1 MRSQPGG
8 TTAVRR
14 SLAVSL
20 SFIALLFL
28 QWVLVPGAALAVAA
42 DESTGVKL
50 VDLTPGNA
58 MLLVILGSI
67 GVGAVWFIPLLYD
80 MRKSYKRQVAAW
92 ESLASKYLQ
101 KAGDE
106 PSIAELRL
114 LLPQISKPPRGVP
127 GLTRSLFAFTVLTVI
142 AVSQLGL
149 TFFNIEGAADLRKTI
164 VTSLLSV
171 FASITGFYF
180 GQRGA
185 QHEET
190 PQPLPDPKLGPAPP
204 PAPAPGGANAPAPSP
219 APPAGAAADPPAPE
233 PPKTP

>member
-1 MRSQPGG
+1 MRSRPVG
-8 TTAVRR
+8 A
-14 SLAVSL
+14 L
-20 SFIALLFL
+20 SPLRKIVAFQLLFAAALLL
-28 QWVLVPGAALAVAA
+28 QWVLVPAAALAQETQA
-42 DESTGVKL
+42 EETTGVKL
-50 VDLTPGNA
+50 IDLTPGNA
-58 MLLVILGSI
+58 MVLVILGSV

-80 MRKSYKRQVAAW
+80 MRKSYRRQVVAW
-92 ESLASKYLQ
+92 ESLATKYLE

-106 PSIAELRL
+106 PTLAELRL

-180 GQRGA
+180 GQRGS
-185 QHEET
+185 QREDEV
-190 PQPLPDPKLGPAPP
+190 QPLPDPKLGPAPAGP
-204 PAPAPGGANAPAPSP
+204 PAAAPKAP
-219 APPAGAAADPPAPE
+219 
-233 PPKTP
+233 

>member
-1 MRSQPGG
+1 MLSRAGG
-8 TTAVRR
+8 VASPVRR
-14 SLAVSL
+14 ILVVQLFFA
-20 SFIALLFL
+20 ATLLL
-28 QWVLVPGAALAVAA
+28 QWVLVPAVALAQNSE
-42 DESTGVKL
+42 DSGESTGVKL

-58 MLLVILGSI
+58 MVLVILGSI
-67 GVGAVWFIPLLYD
+67 GVGGVWFIPLLYD
-80 MRKSYKRQVAAW
+80 MKKSYKRQVVAW
-92 ESLASKYLQ
+92 ESLATKYLE
-101 KAGDE
+101 KAGDDE
-106 PSIAELRL
+106 PSLAELRL

-149 TFFNIEGAADLRKTI
+149 TFFNIAGAEDLRKTI

-185 QHEET
+185 QQDDQ

-204 PAPAPGGANAPAPSP
+204 
-219 APPAGAAADPPAPE
+219 AAKPPE
-233 PPKTP
+233 PHNPGDALG

>member
-1 MRSQPGG
+1 MLRQAGG
-8 TTAVRR
+8 VYSPVRR
-14 SLAVSL
+14 ILFVQLFFAVV
-20 SFIALLFL
+20 LLL
-28 QWVLVPGAALAVAA
+28 QWVVAPAVALAQEEQT

-58 MLLVILGSI
+58 MVLVILGSI
-67 GVGAVWFIPLLYD
+67 GVGAVWFLPLLYD
-80 MRKSYKRQVAAW
+80 MRKSYKRQVVAW
-92 ESLASKYLQ
+92 ESLAAKYLE

-106 PSIAELRL
+106 PSLAELRL

-180 GQRGA
+180 GQRGS
-185 QHEET
+185 QRDEEV
-190 PQPLPDPKLGPAPP
+190 QPLPDPKLGPAPA
-204 PAPAPGGANAPAPSP
+204 APKP
-219 APPAGAAADPPAPE
+219 PE
-233 PPKTP
+233 PLKSGDALG